1 VRKFL
6 GLWLSGLCLLP
17 AAPAVAGR
25 AVQAAER
32 DNEGA
37 YVAAEHFCRRSL
49 RIRELHLGPGHP
61 RVRLFPRRA

>member
-6 GLWLSGLCLLP
+6 GLWLSGLCL
-17 AAPAVAGR
+17 
-25 AVQAAER
+25 AAER